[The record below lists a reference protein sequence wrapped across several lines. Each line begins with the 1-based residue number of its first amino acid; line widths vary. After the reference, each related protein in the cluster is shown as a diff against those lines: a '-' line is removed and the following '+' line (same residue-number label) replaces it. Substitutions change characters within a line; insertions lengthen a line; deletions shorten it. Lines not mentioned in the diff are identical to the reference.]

1 MEVHVVLV
9 PVAQLN
15 LDRRIWETYKLSE
28 LTKGTNLESEAKLWI
43 RKFKHFKIM
52 HVQGRDF
59 KGSRNVLGDF
69 IVFV

>member
-1 MEVHVVLV
+1 MVLI

-15 LDRRIWETYKLSE
+15 LDRRIGETYKNLE
-28 LTKGTNLESEAKLWI
+28 LTKGTNSQLEAKLWI

-52 HVQGRDF
+52 HVQGRGF
-59 KGSRNVLGDF
+59 KGSRYVLGDF